1 MYNEFNQHKK
11 SDTIKWIVAFSLI
24 IVLMAGVIASLVIAI
39 GSKQPET
46 PKETI
51 NAESQLD
58 YQQKSGPILLAMGA
72 PRYAAAT
79 ASDTASV
86 SYDVTATIT
95 PSTVENKKVDWEIE
109 WSDDAALKDKPISD
123 YLVVTPTSDGALT
136 ATLKCIKPFRGSS
149 AILSAT
155 SRDSGV
161 RGTANVT
168 FSGKPATMTVNTSG
182 IGTQSR
188 GKLTG
193 VFQLKRGQTYTQAI
207 TLSNVFNDVGSEYG
221 NYTVTLT
228 GVGSFVK
235 GTFRTTATQEF
246 WSEETTVTLDN
257 STNAGGSNSVGVI
270 FIKTGGTTIENI

>member
-1 MYNEFNQHKK
+1 
-11 SDTIKWIVAFSLI
+11 
-24 IVLMAGVIASLVIAI
+24 
-39 GSKQPET
+39 
-46 PKETI
+46 
-51 NAESQLD
+51 
-58 YQQKSGPILLAMGA
+58 
-72 PRYAAAT
+72 
-79 ASDTASV
+79 
-86 SYDVTATIT
+86 
-95 PSTVENKKVDWEIE
+95 
-109 WSDDAALKDKPISD
+109 
-123 YLVVTPTSDGALT
+123 
-136 ATLKCIKPFRGSS
+136 
-149 AILSAT
+149 
-155 SRDSGV
+155 
-161 RGTANVT
+161 
-168 FSGKPATMTVNTSG
+168 MTVNTSG